1 MSSRLLAIVF
11 STLLAALVPL
21 SANAAPAPQAAENL
35 LKLHQMRLAAQK
47 SLGDFYMFNS
57 MEADQRYARMI
68 HDDLEQANA
77 QLSALH
83 PMPGQTSTA
92 MHEQILQLWQD
103 YQVQL
108 NKLTDAI
115 TQQGYS
121 DLQPVADL
129 AVANQKLMGLSA
141 QLYSAIQQD
150 AHFSVPP
157 LTQRSREQSLLMQGI
172 AVDYASRSASVGA
185 TFIGGTDARPIEE
198 LVSQFAGQMQALL
211 KEPQNTAPIKQ
222 SWNEVST
229 KWRYIENSLINYNE
243 KTVPFLVNKYSTSII
258 QNIELIASQY
268 AAANL

>member
-1 MSSRLLAIVF
+1 MSSPLLAIAL
-11 STLLAALVPL
+11 SGLLLALSPL
-21 SANAAPAPQAAENL
+21 SSHAAAAPQAAKSL
-35 LKLHQMRLAAQK
+35 QQLHQMRLAAQK

-68 HDDLEQANA
+68 NDDLEQANA
-77 QLSALH
+77 QLSALQA
-83 PMPGQTSTA
+83 MPGQNSSA
-92 MHEQILQLWQD
+92 MHEQVQQLWQD
-103 YQVQL
+103 YQQQL
-108 NKLTDAI
+108 NKLTSAI

-129 AVANQKLMGLSA
+129 AAGNQKLLGLTA
-141 QLYSAIQQD
+141 QLYSAIQHD
-150 AHFSVPP
+150 AQYSVPP

-198 LVSQFAGQMQALL
+198 LVSQFAGEMNVLI
-211 KEPQNTAPIKQ
+211 KEPQNTAQIQQ
-222 SWNEVST
+222 SWDGVGT

-258 QNIELIASQY
+258 QGIEVIADQY
-268 AAANL
+268 SAANL